1 LINVWRVLFTK
12 GDAEPWWF
20 FENWE
25 QDIIKTQTFSMREEA
40 IAYFNEEV
48 SSHQRAYPE
57 FKQKKG
63 SLAAFWDPEE
73 KEYCDP
79 CDDFVQVYYGIL
91 LMENDIPMELLL

>member
-1 LINVWRVLFTK
+1 MMNVWKVLFTK

-25 QDIIKTQTFSMREEA
+25 NDIFKKSTFSTKEEA
-40 IAYFNEEV
+40 VTYYQKEV
-48 SSHQRAYPE
+48 SEHQTAFPK
-57 FKQKKG
+57 FKEKKG

-91 LMENDIPMELLL
+91 LLENDSPIELS